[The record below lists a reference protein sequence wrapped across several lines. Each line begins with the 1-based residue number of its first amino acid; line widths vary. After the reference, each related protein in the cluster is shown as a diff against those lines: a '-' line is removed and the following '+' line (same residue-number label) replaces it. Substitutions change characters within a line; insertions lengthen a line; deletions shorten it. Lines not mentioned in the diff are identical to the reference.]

1 MKKEFTEVT
10 DEEFQNIITT
20 NVTAVFAMS
29 REVVKHMLKKNQAV
43 SSISVR
49 WQHNMVYQK

>member
-20 NVTAVFAMS
+20 NVTAVFTMS
-29 REVVKHMLKKNQAV
+29 Q
-43 SSISVR
+43 
-49 WQHNMVYQK
+49 